1 MPKRLL
7 ITGFD
12 PFGGQSVNP
21 AWEAV
26 SRLPARVGDCV
37 VHALQ
42 VPTVFGLAAQRV
54 IEEAQ
59 ALQPD
64 VILCVGQAGGR
75 AAVTPEMVAIN
86 LRYAAIPDNAG
97 LQPQDIPCA
106 EDGPAAYFA
115 TVPVR
120 EMARAIAQAGLPG
133 SVSYTAGTFV
143 CNARK
148 AVALDKRT
156 RYLVGFG
163 VLLGQRQRAQ
173 VDVGKDDLTIG
184 IQRAQRHAHR
194 PPAAAKIQHAALQ
207 TIRQGGKQDACAAV
221 QFTA

>member
-54 IEEAQ
+54 IEAAQ
-59 ALQPD
+59 ALHPD
-64 VILCVGQAGGR
+64 IILCVGQAGGR

-133 SVSYTAGTFV
+133 SVSYAAGTFV
-143 CNARK
+143 CNDLLYTLLHHYHDT
-148 AVALDKRT
+148 AVRVGFIHVPFLPGQAGQGQPSMALDDI
-156 RYLVGFG
+156 V
-163 VLLGQRQRAQ
+163 RA
-173 VDVGKDDLTIG
+173 L
-184 IQRAQRHAHR
+184 
-194 PPAAAKIQHAALQ
+194 
-207 TIRQGGKQDACAAV
+207 CAAIE
-221 QFTA
+221 AL

>member
-59 ALQPD
+59 ALRPD

-143 CNARK
+143 CNNLLYTLLHHYHDT
-148 AVALDKRT
+148 AVRVGFIHVPFLPGQAGEGIPSMPLEDIVRGLTLCVGALD
-156 RYLVGFG
+156 
-163 VLLGQRQRAQ
+163 
-173 VDVGKDDLTIG
+173 
-184 IQRAQRHAHR
+184 
-194 PPAAAKIQHAALQ
+194 
-207 TIRQGGKQDACAAV
+207 
-221 QFTA
+221 

>member
-59 ALQPD
+59 ALHPD
-64 VILCVGQAGGR
+64 IILCVGQAGGR

-143 CNARK
+143 CN
-148 AVALDKRT
+148 D
-156 RYLVGFG
+156 
-163 VLLGQRQRAQ
+163 LL
-173 VDVGKDDLTIG
+173 
-184 IQRAQRHAHR
+184 
-194 PPAAAKIQHAALQ
+194 
-207 TIRQGGKQDACAAV
+207 
-221 QFTA
+221 